1 MDEPLIELELP
12 LPLLYSGKV
21 RELYALDDKILMVA
35 TDRISAFDHILPTA
49 IPDKGKI
56 LTQISAFWF
65 GYTREIIPNHLLST
79 DVQDLP
85 ESLASFRE
93 ILRDRMMIVRKTK
106 KIDIEC
112 VVRGYLAGSGWKEY
126 QEKNSI
132 CGIGLP
138 AGLRESEKLPSPIFT
153 PATKE
158 ETGHD
163 ENIDQKELEKRVGGR
178 WAEELKKVSFALYE
192 KAIEYAFKKGIIIA
206 DTKFEFGLMG
216 DRLMLIDEILTPDS
230 SRFWEKDKYRIGIS
244 PESLDKQFVR
254 NYLLKVKW
262 DKTSPPPRLP
272 GEIVRK
278 TGEKYQQIKEKLGVD
293 SPLNANGRNY

>member
-1 MDEPLIELELP
+1 MNEPLVKLKLP

-49 IPDKGKI
+49 IPDKGKV

-65 GYTREIIPNHLLST
+65 DYTREIVPNHLLSA
-79 DVQDLP
+79 DVKDLP

-106 KIDIEC
+106 KINIEC

-132 CGIGLP
+132 CGVKLP
-138 AGLRESEKLPSPIFT
+138 AGLKESERLPSPIFT

-163 ENIDQKELEKRVGGR
+163 ENIDQKELEKRIDKTL
-178 WAEELKKVSFALYE
+178 AERLKKISLALYE
-192 KAIEYAFKKGIIIA
+192 KAGEYALKKGIIIA
-206 DTKFEFGLMG
+206 DTKFEFGFIENQLI
-216 DRLMLIDEILTPDS
+216 LIDEILTPDS
-230 SRFWEKDKYRIGIS
+230 SRFWEKDKYRTGIS

-254 NYLLKVKW
+254 DYLTGVEW
-262 DKTSPPPRLP
+262 DKNSPPPSLP
-272 GEIVRK
+272 EEIVRK
-278 TGEKYQQIKEKLGVD
+278 TGEKYKEIKERLI
-293 SPLNANGRNY
+293 ANGRNY

>member
-1 MDEPLIELELP
+1 MKKMNEPLVELKLP

-21 RELYALDDKILMVA
+21 RELYGLDDKILMVA

-49 IPDKGKI
+49 IPDKGKV

-65 GYTREIIPNHLLST
+65 GYTGEIVPNHLLSA
-79 DVQDLP
+79 DVRDLP

-93 ILRDRMMIVRKTK
+93 ILRDRMMIVKKTK

-126 QEKNSI
+126 QERNSI
-132 CGIGLP
+132 CGVKLP
-138 AGLRESEKLPSPIFT
+138 AGLKESEKLPSPIFT

-163 ENIDQKELEKRVGGR
+163 ENIDQKELEKRIDKAL
-178 WAEELKKVSFALYE
+178 AERLKKISIALYE
-192 KAIEYAFKKGIIIA
+192 KASEYALKKGIIIA
-206 DTKFEFGLMG
+206 DTKFEFGFIEN
-216 DRLMLIDEILTPDS
+216 RLILIDEIFTPDS
-230 SRFWEKDKYRIGIS
+230 SRFWEKDKYRTGIS

-254 NYLLKVKW
+254 DYLIGIEW
-262 DKTSPPPRLP
+262 DKNSPPPRLP
-272 GEIVRK
+272 EEIVRK
-278 TGEKYQQIKEKLGVD
+278 TGEKYKEIRKKLI
-293 SPLNANGRNY
+293 Y

>member
-1 MDEPLIELELP
+1 MNKPLVRLELP

-21 RELYALDDKILMVA
+21 RELYGLDDKILMVA

-65 GYTREIIPNHLLST
+65 GYTGEIVPNHLLSA
-79 DVQDLP
+79 DVRDLP

-93 ILRDRMMIVRKTK
+93 ILRDRMMIVKKTK

-126 QEKNSI
+126 QERNSI
-132 CGIGLP
+132 CGVKLP
-138 AGLRESEKLPSPIFT
+138 AGLKESEKLPSPIFT

-163 ENIDQKELEKRVGGR
+163 ENIDQKELEKRIDKAL
-178 WAEELKKVSFALYE
+178 AERLKKISLALYE
-192 KAIEYAFKKGIIIA
+192 KASAYALKKGIIIA
-206 DTKFEFGLMG
+206 DTKFEFGFIENQLI
-216 DRLMLIDEILTPDS
+216 LIDEIFTPDS
-230 SRFWEKDKYRIGIS
+230 SRFWEEDKYRTGIS

-254 NYLLKVKW
+254 DYLIGIEW
-262 DKTSPPPRLP
+262 DKNSPPPRLP
-272 GEIVRK
+272 EEIVRK
-278 TGEKYQQIKEKLGVD
+278 TREKYEEIRKKLI
-293 SPLNANGRNY
+293 Y

>member
-1 MDEPLIELELP
+1 MNEPLVELKLP

-21 RELYALDDKILMVA
+21 RELYGLDDKILMVA

-49 IPDKGKI
+49 IPDKGKV

-65 GYTREIIPNHLLST
+65 DYTREIIPNHLLSA
-79 DVQDLP
+79 DVRDLP

-93 ILRDRMMIVRKTK
+93 ILRDRMMIVKKTK
-106 KIDIEC
+106 KINIEC

-132 CGIGLP
+132 CGVNLP
-138 AGLRESEKLPSPIFT
+138 AGLKESEKLPSSIFT

-163 ENIDQKELEKRVGGR
+163 ENIDQKELEKRIDKTL
-178 WAEELKKVSFALYE
+178 AERLKKISLALYE
-192 KAIEYAFKKGIIIA
+192 KASEYALKKGIIIA
-206 DTKFEFGLMG
+206 DTKFEFGFIENQLI
-216 DRLMLIDEILTPDS
+216 LIDEIFTPDS

-254 NYLLKVKW
+254 DYLIGIKW

-272 GEIVRK
+272 EEIVKK
-278 TGEKYQQIKEKLGVD
+278 TGEKYKEIKERLGVVS
-293 SPLNANGRNY
+293 SP

>member
-1 MDEPLIELELP
+1 MNEPLIKLELP

-21 RELYALDDKILMVA
+21 RELYGLDDKILMVA

-49 IPDKGKI
+49 IPDKGKV

-65 GYTREIIPNHLLST
+65 DYTRDIIPNHLLSA
-79 DVQDLP
+79 DVKDLP
-85 ESLASFRE
+85 DSLASFRE
-93 ILRDRMMIVRKTK
+93 ILRDRMMIVKKTK

-126 QEKNSI
+126 QETNSI
-132 CGIGLP
+132 CGVKLP
-138 AGLRESEKLPSPIFT
+138 AGLKESERLPSPIFT

-163 ENIDQKELEKRVGGR
+163 ENIDQKELEKRIDKAL
-178 WAEELKKVSFALYE
+178 AERLKKISLALYE
-192 KAIEYAFKKGIIIA
+192 KASAYALKKGIIIA
-206 DTKFEFGLMG
+206 DTKFEFGFIDNQLI
-216 DRLMLIDEILTPDS
+216 LIDEILTPDS

-254 NYLLKVKW
+254 DYLIGIEW
-262 DKTSPPPRLP
+262 DKTSSPPPLP
-272 GEIVRK
+272 EEIVRK
-278 TGEKYQQIKEKLGVD
+278 TKEKYEEIKERLIE
-293 SPLNANGRNY
+293 NGRNY